1 MRASLPPLP
10 GDGIVETAALAS
22 ASMGERKDV
31 IWAILA
37 IVGVPLW
44 LCAGAIVAMLLRNR
58 SLRKRG
64 GDIPM
69 RLRSEPD
76 KRWKRG
82 HGLWVNNVMSFRA
95 SPAGWQESLIWVTQ
109 AVVRPAT
116 STEKKKLH
124 RLGDRPVVASLAMH
138 AGGTVEAAVKAEDRQ
153 HLLGP
158 YAEAASAD

>member
-1 MRASLPPLP
+1 M
-10 GDGIVETAALAS
+10 
-22 ASMGERKDV
+22 

-44 LCAGAIVAMLLRNR
+44 LCAAAIAATLLRNR

-69 RLRSEPD
+69 RLRSDPD

-109 AVVRPAT
+109 AAVRSAT
-116 STEKKKLH
+116 STERKKLH
-124 RLGDRPVVASLAMH
+124 RLGDRPVIASLAVH
-138 AGGTVEAAVKAEDRQ
+138 AGGTVEAAAKAEDQR

-158 YAEAASAD
+158 YAGAASTDQISRSGVVSADGRELDRSRRTG